1 MRKLTFLAGLT
12 AGLMYFF
19 DRDQGNRRRAAA
31 KDRIAAFGRRLVRR
45 GESAGGGA
53 ASQAQALKAKA
64 THLREEP
71 KELDDVTLA
80 RKVETQIFRSPDVP
94 KGQVAVNVQRG
105 VVQLRGEVP
114 SLDMLRE
121 LVERT
126 RAVQGVRDVESL
138 LHLPGEPA
146 TMHQ

>member
-1 MRKLTFLAGLT
+1 MG
-12 AGLMYFF
+12 
-19 DRDQGNRRRAAA
+19 RRA
-31 KDRIAAFGRRLVRR
+31 RSSAFGMTQRARHR
-45 GESAGGGA
+45 
-53 ASQAQALKAKA
+53 
-64 THLREEP
+64 REEP

-114 SLDMLRE
+114 SLDMLRG